1 MSKLDEFLKI
11 YVGNLPRVRL
21 KRIFYFDESNNI
33 RKGKIGE
40 ERDNNDD
47 LENLYF
53 TLGGIAIKKPIEF
66 QKLLDY
72 IGAKQKPVDA
82 KYDFFTLK
90 NKKFIEAIAQRRLRK
105 FFEYLNE
112 EDIIIHFAVEH
123 YFHFALVDILDSLI
137 EESDYNQE
145 VAFRFYKELQS
156 DMTEVLYNDFN
167 SLHRLL
173 VNYEFPNIHKDK
185 ANDFIRA
192 ILDLYTINLNNYYDL
207 NEPNNFTKEL
217 LRQII
222 KSKRHKNNLVFLE
235 NNEPYVIS
243 DSMSQLYLQ
252 RMYNFQDK
260 KLFDNEPLI
269 ETALRQF
276 DKNYEVKLNA
286 KFCDSANL
294 REIQICDAI
303 SGFVGRLFNFLSKT
317 DENKI
322 LRFVKELD
330 KESESFKTLKAFF
343 DLIEKSDKESE
354 ICFLKIDPLYIDKRF
369 DVLRNEI
376 ENR

>member
-21 KRIFYFDESNNI
+21 KRIFYFDDSNNI

>member
-33 RKGKIGE
+33 RKGKVGE

-192 ILDLYTINLNNYYDL
+192 ILDLYNINLNNYYDL

-354 ICFLKIDPLYIDKRF
+354 ICFLKINPLYIDKRF

>member
-1 MSKLDEFLKI
+1 M
-11 YVGNLPRVRL
+11 
-21 KRIFYFDESNNI
+21 
-33 RKGKIGE
+33 
-40 ERDNNDD
+40 
-47 LENLYF
+47 
-53 TLGGIAIKKPIEF
+53 T
-66 QKLLDY
+66 
-72 IGAKQKPVDA
+72 
-82 KYDFFTLK
+82 
-90 NKKFIEAIAQRRLRK
+90 AQQ
-105 FFEYLNE
+105 
-112 EDIIIHFAVEH
+112 
-123 YFHFALVDILDSLI
+123 ILS
-137 EESDYNQE
+137 
-145 VAFRFYKELQS
+145 
-156 DMTEVLYNDFN
+156 
-167 SLHRLL
+167 H
-173 VNYEFPNIHKDK
+173 NIHKDK
-185 ANDFIRA
+185 ANDFIRE

-317 DENKI
+317 GENKI

-330 KESESFKTLKAFF
+330 KGSESFKTLKAFF

-354 ICFLKIDPLYIDKRF
+354 ICFLKINPLYIDKRF
-369 DVLRNEI
+369 DVLCNEI

>member
-1 MSKLDEFLKI
+1 MSELDELLKI
-11 YVGNLPRVRL
+11 YERNLPCVRL
-21 KRIFYFDESNNI
+21 ERIFFFDESNNI
-33 RKGKIGE
+33 RKGKIGLE
-40 ERDNNDD
+40 KDNNED

-53 TLGGIAIKKPIEF
+53 VLGGIAIKKPIEF
-66 QKLLDY
+66 QKLLDH
-72 IGAKQKPVDA
+72 IGAKQVPVDA

-112 EDIIIHFAVEH
+112 EDIIIHFEVEH

-137 EESDYNQE
+137 EENDYNQV
-145 VAFRFYKELQS
+145 VALYFYKKLQS
-156 DMTEVLYNDFN
+156 DMTEVLYNDFDA
-167 SLHRLL
+167 LHWLL
-173 VNYEFPNIHKDK
+173 INYEFPNIHKDK
-185 ANDFIRA
+185 ANDFIREL
-192 ILDLYTINLNNYYDL
+192 LDLYTTNLNNYYDM
-207 NEPNNFTKEL
+207 NDPDNFTKEL

-222 KSKRHKNNLVFLE
+222 KAKREKNNLCFLE
-235 NNEPYVIS
+235 DNESYVIS

-269 ETALRQF
+269 ETTLHQL
-276 DKNYEVKLNA
+276 DKNYEMKLNA

-303 SGFVGRLFNFLSKT
+303 SGFVGRLYNFLSKT
-317 DENKI
+317 EENQI
-322 LRFVKELD
+322 LRFVKDLD

-343 DLIEKSDKESE
+343 DLIEKSNRESE
-354 ICFLKIDPLYIDKRF
+354 ICFLKINPLYIDKRF
-369 DVLRNEI
+369 DLLCNEI

>member
-354 ICFLKIDPLYIDKRF
+354 ICFLKINPLYIDKRF